1 MPVYLRVR
9 LKRPTVRRAVLVRLA
24 ELVLDTAGERQS
36 ELSIELVGDRRMRR
50 LNRLYR
56 NKDRTTDVLA
66 FSMREAVAPHSARL
80 TADMLGDVVIS
91 VPQALRQAIE
101 AGRSADEEFLSL
113 LVHGVL
119 HLCGYDHE
127 RSEREAARMQRRERQ
142 LLRTIVPVPRVMIRR
157 VVNKERRR

>member
-9 LKRPTVRRAVLVRLA
+9 LKRPTVRRTVLVRLA
-24 ELVLDTAGERQS
+24 KLVLDAAGERQS

-66 FSMREAVAPHSARL
+66 FSMREAVAPHAARL

-101 AGRSADEEFLSL
+101 AGRSPDEEFLSL

-142 LLRTIVPVPRVMIRR
+142 LLRAISPVPRVMIHR
-157 VVNKERRR
+157 VSNTERTC

>member
-9 LKRPTVRRAVLVRLA
+9 LKQPTVRRAVLVRLA
-24 ELVLDTAGERQS
+24 ELVLDAAGERQA

-66 FSMREAVAPHSARL
+66 FSMREAVAPHVARL

-142 LLRTIVPVPRVMIRR
+142 LLRAISPVPRVMIHR
-157 VVNKERRR
+157 VSNTERTR